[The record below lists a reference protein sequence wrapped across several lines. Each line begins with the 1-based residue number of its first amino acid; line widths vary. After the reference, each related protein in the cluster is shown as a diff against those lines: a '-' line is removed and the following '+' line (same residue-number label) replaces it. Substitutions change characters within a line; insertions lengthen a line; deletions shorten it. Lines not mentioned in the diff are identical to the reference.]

1 MYISLNW
8 VAFLIWENS
17 MNIKDNIKTKI
28 ENLCSAMEAGDH
40 KVFTEIISS
49 EKNWKKAEEQLSVIK
64 EFIQIHKP

>member
-1 MYISLNW
+1 
-8 VAFLIWENS
+8 

-49 EKNWKKAEEQLSVIK
+49 EKNWKKAEEQLSEIK